1 MEHRKPSASVI
12 AAVMLAGLVGGCD
25 TTPETQPMDEPLNQ
39 ESAME
44 VDERMSRST
53 GTLLEEEEGRL
64 QED

>member
-1 MEHRKPSASVI
+1 
-12 AAVMLAGLVGGCD
+12 MLAGLVGGCD